1 MSLYQPP
8 HFAVGER
15 ASLLALMRECPLAT
29 LVSAAGG
36 VPTFTH
42 LPLEVEEDGG
52 AIRLLGHLARANPHW
67 KAWSEGGAVTAI
79 FHGPDGYVSPR
90 WYEARE
96 AVPTWNYIV
105 VHAAGR
111 VAVTHDS
118 QAKERILKTLIDRH
132 DPGYRL
138 QWDELGEDYRE
149 KMKRGIVGLVLAV
162 ERLEGKFKLSQNRD
176 ASDRRH
182 VHAGLQAGGGSARAL
197 ASWMAR
203 LGIAGAD

>member
-1 MSLYQPP
+1 MTLYQPP
-8 HFAVGER
+8 HFAVGDH
-15 ASLLALMRECPLAT
+15 AALLALVRAHPLAT
-29 LVSAAGG
+29 LVSAAVGE
-36 VPTFTH
+36 PTFTH
-42 LPLEVEEDGG
+42 LPLEVEEDGRT
-52 AIRLLGHLARANPHW
+52 IRLLGHVARANPHW
-67 KAWSEGGAVTAI
+67 KAWSEGAAVTAI

-111 VAVTHDS
+111 VTVTHDS
-118 QAKERILKTLIDRH
+118 EAKERILKALIERH

-149 KMKRGIVGLVLAV
+149 KMKRGIVGLEIEVG
-162 ERLEGKFKLSQNRD
+162 RLEGKFKLSQNRD

-182 VHAGLQAGGGSARAL
+182 VQAGLQAGGDSARAL
-197 ASWMAR
+197 AGWMAR